1 MSSQSVLLVKD
12 KTLWGFLVMTKQVPW
27 TESVLVKRARACIAN
42 LTPNL
47 KRGSPSPSPS
57 EGPSEGMPSAEKRE
71 DSSELREREG
81 DWVKQTEEKRP
92 EIFFNARVMFG
103 DSLFEA
109 MQQIDLEALSRHCLE
124 RDVTNFNP
132 CEELV
137 IDGTPLRTHLTQ
149 QEKTMKNPFPYS
161 LTDPIL
167 IDFEPSTMV
176 RFTPKTRRL
185 EYCSTDT
192 VLCPKEEYAIVALLM
207 LEFQESLFSTMPQL
221 EALIGFFYSDV
232 TLVSLEQDQR
242 QRQD

>member
-1 MSSQSVLLVKD
+1 MSSQSVLLIKD
-12 KTLWGFLVMTKQVPW
+12 KTLWGFLVMTKQVPR
-27 TESVLVKRARACIAN
+27 TESVLVKRARATIAN
-42 LTPNL
+42 LSPIW
-47 KRGSPSPSPS
+47 KRGSPSQ
-57 EGPSEGMPSAEKRE
+57 GPSEDMPSAETARE
-71 DSSELREREG
+71 ETPEG
-81 DWVKQTEEKRP
+81 DWVKQTEEKSP
-92 EIFFNARVMFG
+92 EIFFNARVMVG

-132 CEELV
+132 CEELF

-149 QEKTMKNPFPYS
+149 QEKAMKNPFPYP
-161 LTDPIL
+161 LPEPIL

-207 LEFQESLFSTMPQL
+207 LEFQETLFSTMPRL
-221 EALIGFFYSDV
+221 EALVGFFYSDV

-242 QRQD
+242 QD